1 MFNSRCNIFLVNA
14 HVRQC
19 LAFEKLEMENIKLE
33 IQKHLFICGY
43 VFKDSFNRSK
53 LRRFYNPRNFRRV
66 VYVFCICKRQIA
78 TLINT
83 KRKRIANYNN

>member
-53 LRRFYNPRNFRRV
+53 LRLTQGFSAGSSMSS
-66 VYVFCICKRQIA
+66 VFIKG
-78 TLINT
+78 
-83 KRKRIANYNN
+83 K